1 MIVDSMNSFLFV
13 FIVFVKLKR
22 FGKWIF
28 IKQFG
33 VVFYEPLCSSIAI
46 ENDDMFLSKNQGTN

>member
-13 FIVFVKLKR
+13 FIVFVELER

-46 ENDDMFLSKNQGTN
+46 ENDDMFLSKN